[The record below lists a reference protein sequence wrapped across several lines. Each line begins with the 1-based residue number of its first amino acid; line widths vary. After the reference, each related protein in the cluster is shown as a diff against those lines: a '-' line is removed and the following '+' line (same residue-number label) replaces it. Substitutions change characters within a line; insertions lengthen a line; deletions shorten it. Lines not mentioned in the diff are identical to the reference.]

1 MKHRK
6 RVLAATGL
14 AAVAALVVTALFV
27 VPALATP
34 PALVTT
40 TTFGVGRFDNID
52 STTKTNI
59 PGGAGIHFWQA
70 RINTKGASDLYVL
83 QNTIQPGGTFGWH
96 SHPGPS
102 LVIVKSGTATFYMA
116 DDPHLLAPG
125 RSGRIGL
132 RRQRPRH
139 ARRPKRGRR
148 RPRDSRGLPCSGRV
162 RKADRRA
169 GAGQL
174 PRASKRLSECWRVG
188 VLAHP
193 PAPLECE
200 QLWPAQAEMAGD
212 GRG

>member
-34 PALVTT
+34 PTLVTT

-52 STTKTNI
+52 TTTKTSI
-59 PGGAGIHFWQA
+59 PGAGIHFWQA

-116 DDPHLLAPG
+116 DDPTCSPQVVLAG
-125 RSGRIGL
+125 SGFVDDGHDTHVVRNEGSVDL
-132 RRQRPRH
+132 VTVVVSLVPAGF
-139 ARRPKRGRR
+139 ARRI
-148 RPRDSRGLPCSGRV
+148 D
-162 RKADRRA
+162 
-169 GAGQL
+169 
-174 PRASKRLSECWRVG
+174 E
-188 VLAHP
+188 
-193 PAPLECE
+193 PAPANC
-200 QLWPAQAEMAGD
+200 PALPNG
-212 GRG
+212 